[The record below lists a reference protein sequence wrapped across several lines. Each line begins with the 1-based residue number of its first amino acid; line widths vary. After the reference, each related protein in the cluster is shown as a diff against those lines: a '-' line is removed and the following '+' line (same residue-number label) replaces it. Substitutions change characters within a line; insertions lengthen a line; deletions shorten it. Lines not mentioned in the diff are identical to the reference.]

1 MRHQAET
8 LLSIRQARLKS
19 LRTSPFSKYTDGK
32 TVRMELDRA
41 RHLCREYGW
50 HHIDIGGKAV
60 EENASRVIELYQAAL
75 TDSA

>member
-1 MRHQAET
+1 
-8 LLSIRQARLKS
+8 
-19 LRTSPFSKYTDGK
+19 
-32 TVRMELDRA
+32 MELDRA

-50 HHIDIGGKAV
+50 HHIDISGKAV